1 MIQSGT
7 IAESDCQNNHFL
19 LAICEGFKVKSARKT
34 NWQQCYKV
42 LLLFQDGCY
51 IPNDGVNFTT
61 AGNSATPGD
70 YGEMPTGSDMR

>member
-1 MIQSGT
+1 MRRIQGK
-7 IAESDCQNNHFL
+7 ECEENK
-19 LAICEGFKVKSARKT
+19 LAKMLQG
-34 NWQQCYKV
+34 V